1 MKNRTVQFVTRTAVL
16 LALCVVLQ
24 LVNLGQWVTG
34 PAVNLLLLVAAMSGG
49 LPCGLTVAVL
59 NPLLVFVIKNPPI
72 MLACPAILVEVMLGN
87 CILVVLAWA
96 LRKPLMGIPGLAA
109 AAVGKG
115 LAMFLLTGYVV
126 LPLFG
131 ANLPDK
137 LKMAAMASFGLLQ
150 MATAAIGAAVFFVVW
165 QMLKKVPGFAVE
177 EEKPKEHH

>member
-1 MKNRTVQFVTRTAVL
+1 MKNKKVQFVTRTAVL

-34 PAVNLLLLVAAMSGG
+34 PAVNLILLLAAMSGG

-87 CILVVLAWA
+87 CVLVALAWA
-96 LRKPLMGIPGLAA
+96 LRKPLMGIPGLVA

-137 LKMAAMASFGLLQ
+137 LKMAAMASFGIIQ
-150 MATAAIGAAVFFVVW
+150 MATAAIGAAVFFAVW
-165 QMLKKVPGFAVE
+165 QIVKKVPGFAAQ
-177 EEKPKEHH
+177 EKQTEKN